1 MLKSTANALG
11 GQYRNIYQIRRKP
24 IRFACIQSP
33 CIPGR
38 EGVVDFVD
46 FSIHR
51 KNWGIEKSK
60 IVRVAVRIPNL
71 LCIRPQLEI
80 LGLPPFFG
88 APYVKL
94 FQGLDFGAV
103 RVRCTVRYPVPTA
116 TAHANISSMLRAQSI
131 QYFYCILPVLV
142 HFN

>member
-1 MLKSTANALG
+1 M
-11 GQYRNIYQIRRKP
+11 
-24 IRFACIQSP
+24 SP

-94 FQGLDFGAV
+94 LQGLDFGTV
-103 RVRCTVRYPVPTA
+103 RVRVYGTRYPLPLLMQTSQV
-116 TAHANISSMLRAQSI
+116 SSMLRAQSI
-131 QYFYCILPVLV
+131 LLLYTASIGTL
-142 HFN
+142 

>member
-1 MLKSTANALG
+1 M
-11 GQYRNIYQIRRKP
+11 
-24 IRFACIQSP
+24 SP

-60 IVRVAVRIPNL
+60 IVRVYSSANPESTLHTPTAGNF
-71 LCIRPQLEI
+71 
-80 LGLPPFFG
+80 GSAPFFG

-94 FQGLDFGAV
+94 FQGLDFGRV
-103 RVRCTVRYPVPTA
+103 RVRVQYPVPTA
-116 TAHANISSMLRAQSI
+116 TAHANISSMLRAQSTFKYKYWYTLTRTRFMT
-131 QYFYCILPVLV
+131 Q
-142 HFN
+142 HNGGHSKDS

>member
-1 MLKSTANALG
+1 M
-11 GQYRNIYQIRRKP
+11 
-24 IRFACIQSP
+24 SP

-94 FQGLDFGAV
+94 FQGLDFGRV
-103 RVRCTVRYPVPTA
+103 RVRVQYPVPTA
-116 TAHANISSMLRAQSI
+116 TAHANISSMLRAQSTFKYKYWYTLTRTRFI
-131 QYFYCILPVLV
+131 TQ
-142 HFN
+142 HNGGHSKDS